1 MFDANLEGFEKTRE
15 IFFDSFMHYM
25 VQMDLRQGMSKQEY
39 AMDGLLRD
47 LAEGVCGNWAAG
59 SKAVS
64 AVGEGQAEFDSS
76 AGGEA
81 VPVRQFSLFI

>member
-1 MFDANLEGFEKTRE
+1 MQTWKGLKKQEK
-15 IFFDSFMHYM
+15 FSFDSFMHYM

-47 LAEGVCGNWAAG
+47 LAEGVCGSWAADEV
-59 SKAVS
+59 KAVS

-76 AGGEA
+76 TGGEA
-81 VPVRQFSLFI
+81 VSVRQ